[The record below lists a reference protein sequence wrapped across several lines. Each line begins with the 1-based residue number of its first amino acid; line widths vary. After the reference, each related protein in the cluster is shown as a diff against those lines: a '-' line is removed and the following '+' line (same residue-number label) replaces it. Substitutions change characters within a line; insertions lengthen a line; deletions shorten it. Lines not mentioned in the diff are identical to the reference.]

1 RSNRTNW
8 TSSRCWQPTSMARR
22 CTAARNR
29 PIRPAS
35 TAPGADQQD
44 HAHACQHAAPGE
56 PDPGH
61 RRRVEYPALEGAH
74 PELQQPERGNRAEPE
89 PEGAAAEQAAQD
101 STPATRPRSEL
112 LSASVITTST
122 NRPTSRG
129 CPAKF
134 TDRMFSVLPV
144 SSFGSLRD
152 GPSTSTF
159 CTLPTIAP
167 E

>member
-1 RSNRTNW
+1 
-8 TSSRCWQPTSMARR
+8 ARR

-35 TAPGADQQD
+35 TAPGADDQG

-56 PDPGH
+56 PDPCH
-61 RRRVEYPALEGAH
+61 RRGVEDVALERAQ
-74 PELQQPERGNRAEPE
+74 PELQQSKRGNRAKPE
-89 PEGAAAEQAAQD
+89 PEGVASEERAAQD
-101 STPATRPRSEL
+101 PTPATRPRSEL
-112 LSASVITTST
+112 LSASVVTTST

-167 E
+167 EIR